1 MNAREL
7 LYENTNFRILQLG
20 SREKVD
26 MQAKRILLQTKA
38 TRRTGCANRKKYVVK
53 NHDAIGNFFLP
64 SNVKWPVQQQSG
76 TRNAF
81 LYISPPFCLFVAQTT
96 KTIFRLGCATG
107 SPIKRLQ
114 LEQYL
119 QQQLFPPA
127 NGVAAKFVSPAK
139 LTFLVK
145 CGTQMTFVPENVAN
159 SKEQAISLFPLLP
172 LIPYVTH
179 VTSSPRQDQN
189 HPCVI
194 HVDVL
199 FLNSVTVTDVM

>member
-1 MNAREL
+1 
-7 LYENTNFRILQLG
+7 
-20 SREKVD
+20 

-38 TRRTGCANRKKYVVK
+38 TGRTGCANRKKYVIK
-53 NHDAIGNFFLP
+53 NHEASGNFFFVPNLIARLFLSEMIHSFHQT
-64 SNVKWPVQQQSG
+64 SNDQSNSKAG
-76 TRNAF
+76 LATLSCTSVRHFAF
-81 LYISPPFCLFVAQTT
+81 LQRRRRKPFFDWAVPQEAQLQGYNSNSLFISSF
-96 KTIFRLGCATG
+96 
-107 SPIKRLQ
+107 
-114 LEQYL
+114 
-119 QQQLFPPA
+119 FPPE
-127 NGVAAKFVSPAK
+127 NGVVAKFVSPAK

-145 CGTQMTFVPENVAN
+145 CSTQMTFVPENVVN
-159 SKEQAISLFPLLP
+159 SKEQAISLFPFLP